1 MYILGLSSY
10 YHDSAAALIKNGKVI
25 CAAEEERFTRVK
37 HDNSFPI
44 NAINFCLK
52 YADIN
57 ISQINKM
64 AYYEKPL
71 LKFERILETFVE
83 TYPKSFLTFIKGIPE
98 WLDYKIKVEKTIK
111 QKTGYKG
118 KIYYIPHHLSHASVA
133 FLASPFKRAAIL
145 TIDGVGDCPTTQLW
159 IGEGTKI
166 TPLKVINFPHSLGL
180 LYSTFTSFLGFKVN
194 NDEYKVMGLAAY
206 GRPRYVD
213 RIRKTIDLKED
224 GSFSLNLKYFSFR
237 ESFKMWSSKFE
248 EEFGKPRSFDGKIT
262 KRDKDLAASVQQVTE
277 EVYFKILNYLYR
289 ITKVK
294 NLCIGGG
301 VALNSL
307 ANGKIYQNT
316 PFVKIHIF
324 GSAGDSGAALGSALY
339 TYHAM
344 FGNKKRE
351 RIKDLY
357 VGGSYNDIE
366 IEDELIKASV
376 KYKKYKTYD
385 KLLKKVASE
394 LKKNKIIGWFNGR
407 MELGPRALGARSIL
421 ANPKNRYMKDKVNK
435 IKRREEFRPFA
446 GSVLQDKVS
455 ELFEVP
461 EKNHYSP
468 FMNFCFK
475 VKKDKQYLISA
486 IVHEDKT
493 CRIQT
498 VNKDNGLYYELIKE
512 FYRLTGISCI
522 LNTSFNLNKEP
533 IVQNPKQAIEDFIE
547 TEIDYLILGNYVVRK
562 PNHKE

>member
-133 FLASPFKRAAIL
+133 FLSSPFKKAAIL
-145 TIDGVGDCPTTQLW
+145 TIDGVGDYPTTQLW

-248 EEFGKPRSFDGKIT
+248 EEFGKPRSFDGKI
-262 KRDKDLAASVQQVTE
+262 
-277 EVYFKILNYLYR
+277 
-289 ITKVK
+289 
-294 NLCIGGG
+294 
-301 VALNSL
+301 
-307 ANGKIYQNT
+307 
-316 PFVKIHIF
+316 
-324 GSAGDSGAALGSALY
+324 
-339 TYHAM
+339 
-344 FGNKKRE
+344 KKRE

-435 IKRREEFRPFA
+435 IKRREAFTPFSR
-446 GSVLQDKVS
+446 SVLQDKVS

-533 IVQNPKQAIEDFIE
+533 IVENPKQAIEDFIE